1 MISQSN
7 SNCLYK
13 VTFTSSLQI
22 GAIGKADLVLIHL
35 FLISL
40 DFPSRWFPAMSEGP
54 LIGVPVLSLEILGK
68 CLHVISPPLEEALSL
83 LTPKEKFYFSVCS
96 VNNFSWSISSALV
109 SLTIFYFQY
118 SFLFTK
124 SKGGVGS
131 HIGLCLN
138 NLCTLSFLLLADSFW
153 LYFADRPLH
162 LPVCFSVKN
171 SCRFMG
177 LFYYVL

>member
-7 SNCLYK
+7 SNYLYK
-13 VTFTSSLQI
+13 VIFTYSLQI

-40 DFPSRWFPAMSEGP
+40 DFPSRWFPAMSKGP
-54 LIGVPVLSLEILGK
+54 LIGVPVFNLEMLGK

-83 LTPKEKFYFSVCS
+83 LTPKKKFYFSLCS
-96 VNNFSWSISSALV
+96 ANNFSWSVSSVLV
-109 SLTIFYFQY
+109 SLTVFYFQY
-118 SFLFTK
+118 HFPFTN

-131 HIGLCLN
+131 HIGLCLD
-138 NLCTLSFLLLADSFW
+138 NLCTLSFLLLAGSFW
-153 LYFADRPLH
+153 LPFADRPLQ
-162 LPVCFSVKN
+162 LSVCFSVKN
-171 SCRFMG
+171 SWRFMG

>member
-1 MISQSN
+1 MGAESLGKGRSFSLGACRRQVSGNSFFWLFLFFFSACWVLGMISQSN

-54 LIGVPVLSLEILGK
+54 LIGVPVLNLEILGK
-68 CLHVISPPLEEALSL
+68 CLHMISPPLEEALSL

-96 VNNFSWSISSALV
+96 VSNFSWSVSSALV
-109 SLTIFYFQY
+109 SLTVF
-118 SFLFTK
+118 
-124 SKGGVGS
+124 
-131 HIGLCLN
+131 
-138 NLCTLSFLLLADSFW
+138 
-153 LYFADRPLH
+153 
-162 LPVCFSVKN
+162 
-171 SCRFMG
+171 
-177 LFYYVL
+177 

>member
-7 SNCLYK
+7 SNFLYK

-22 GAIGKADLVLIHL
+22 KAIGKADLVLIHL

-40 DFPSRWFPAMSEGP
+40 DFHSKWFTAMSEGP
-54 LIGVPVLSLEILGK
+54 LTSVLVFNLEILGR
-68 CLHVISPPLEEALSL
+68 CLRLISPPLEKALSL
-83 LTPKEKFYFSVCS
+83 LTPKETFYFSVCS
-96 VNNFSWSISSALV
+96 VNDFSWSVSSALV
-109 SLTIFYFQY
+109 SLTVFYFQY
-118 SFLFTK
+118 CFPFTK

-131 HIGLCLN
+131 HNDLCLN
-138 NLCTLSFLLLADSFW
+138 DLCTPSFLLLAGSFW
-153 LYFADRPLH
+153 WHFADRPLQ

-177 LFYYVL
+177 LFYYIL